1 MSLYIFTLLVNNNEA
16 TKRETNSLVALC
28 IHFFRVYHYPSHMQL
43 NPILEAF
50 GNAST
55 ALNDNSSRFGKYIQL
70 IFDPNGRIVGAG
82 LEQYLLEKSRVCV
95 QGEMVSHAGRE
106 CMHVWTIAREYCV
119 VVKQLF

>member
-1 MSLYIFTLLVNNNEA
+1 MCFTCTLIRLDGQRLVIEIQYLRFSL
-16 TKRETNSLVALC
+16 S
-28 IHFFRVYHYPSHMQL
+28 QL

-70 IFDPNGRIVGAG
+70 IFDPIGRIVGAG

-95 QGEMVSHAGRE
+95 QGELVSVVCE
-106 CMHVWTIAREYCV
+106 CVCVCVHVTATPQQNN
-119 VVKQLF
+119 K